1 MKNKRNTWLRRAAAF
16 VLCAALVLMTGIF
29 PTRVQAKSLEDL
41 KQEYNELEKEIEANK
56 KKLESIKNQQ
66 TSNAEKM
73 KLLSSQAEAISSQ
86 LDVINSQLSVLNA
99 DIADYDREIAA
110 LDKKID
116 EAQSKIDKLDEQID
130 ATQEKIS
137 ERLRATYMAGSSS
150 WIEILLESDSISSLL
165 LRIQL
170 LASVTENDNKLISQ
184 LEKQTEEL
192 NAAKAEL
199 DEDKKALEE
208 KRSSLVEKKSELD
221 TKNKEL
227 ASKQNAY
234 NANYRQ
240 ISALMTSLDKS
251 SAEYQREIQRQYRKR
266 EAFERQIDK
275 IISGGYYDPEGDGT
289 YTMHPAI
296 DIVVRE
302 NGVNVSYGKKIVA
315 AQSGK
320 VLVRGYSDVGGNY
333 ITIDH
338 GDGYRTYYGHC
349 SKIVASAGQYVEKG
363 EVIAYMGNTGYVT
376 GPHVH
381 FQVMH
386 VKNGAVTRLNP
397 LDFVTPP
404 N

>member
-1 MKNKRNTWLRRAAAF
+1 ME
-16 VLCAALVLMTGIF
+16 G
-29 PTRVQAKSLEDL
+29 
-41 KQEYNELEKEIEANK
+41 
-56 KKLESIKNQQ
+56 IKNQQ

-73 KLLSSQAEAISSQ
+73 KLLSSQAEARSGQ

-116 EAQSKIDKLDEQID
+116 EAQSNRDKLDEQID

-199 DEDKKALEE
+199 DEDEKALEE

-234 NANYRQ
+234 NANYRSDIGSHDLARQ
-240 ISALMTSLDKS
+240 EQRRISAGD
-251 SAEYQREIQRQYRKR
+251 SA
-266 EAFERQIDK
+266 
-275 IISGGYYDPEGDGT
+275 
-289 YTMHPAI
+289 
-296 DIVVRE
+296 
-302 NGVNVSYGKKIVA
+302 
-315 AQSGK
+315 
-320 VLVRGYSDVGGNY
+320 
-333 ITIDH
+333 
-338 GDGYRTYYGHC
+338 
-349 SKIVASAGQYVEKG
+349 
-363 EVIAYMGNTGYVT
+363 
-376 GPHVH
+376 
-381 FQVMH
+381 
-386 VKNGAVTRLNP
+386 AVQKA
-397 LDFVTPP
+397 
-404 N
+404 

>member
-1 MKNKRNTWLRRAAAF
+1 
-16 VLCAALVLMTGIF
+16 
-29 PTRVQAKSLEDL
+29 
-41 KQEYNELEKEIEANK
+41 
-56 KKLESIKNQQ
+56 
-66 TSNAEKM
+66 
-73 KLLSSQAEAISSQ
+73 
-86 LDVINSQLSVLNA
+86 
-99 DIADYDREIAA
+99 
-110 LDKKID
+110 
-116 EAQSKIDKLDEQID
+116 
-130 ATQEKIS
+130 
-137 ERLRATYMAGSSS
+137 MAGSSS

-275 IISGGYYDPEGDGT
+275 IISGGSQSGDVDDGFYNDGEMMWPVPYKNSYISAGYGYYDPEGDGT

-349 SKIVASAGQYVEKG
+349 SQIIASAGQRVEKG
-363 EVIAYMGNTGYVT
+363 EVID
-376 GPHVH
+376 
-381 FQVMH
+381 
-386 VKNGAVTRLNP
+386 VKSAAGSSAEYIGKHCQNDQNQCSSHGKPGKIIHSITSLHKFIE
-397 LDFVTPP
+397 FVSHMICISFSLPYGTAKKFP
-404 N
+404 